1 MCSITLN
8 IPNEI
13 LYDTHMTTVEATAM
27 AKRMLA
33 LGLYT
38 NNKISIGYCASVA
51 NMTEEEFIRF
61 LGSYKISIF
70 NYDNEEELLRD
81 IENA

>member
-1 MCSITLN
+1 MCSITLE

-13 LYDTHMTTVEATAM
+13 MYDSHMSKGDATAM

-38 NNKISIGYCASVA
+38 QNNISIGYCAAVA
-51 NMTEEEFIRF
+51 NMTEEEFIQF
-61 LGSYKISIF
+61 LGTFKISVF
-70 NYDNEEELLRD
+70 NFENEDELLRD
-81 IENA
+81 IANA